1 MASKLRRW
9 LRELII
15 LLLLAGALIAGMD
28 YLRRPA
34 LPPNLT
40 TTPLQTLE
48 GNVVDLHAMSQQR
61 PLLIYVWATWCGV
74 CRYTTPS
81 VAALASNGGNVMT
94 VALRSGDD
102 ATLSNWLAHKK
113 MALPTVNDP
122 DGGLSRQWGVQ
133 VTPTLIVISRGEV
146 KSVTTGWTSGWGMRL
161 RLWLAS

>member
-1 MASKLRRW
+1 MVSKLRRW
-9 LRELII
+9 LRELMI
-15 LLLLAGALIAGMD
+15 LLLLAGALIVGMD

-81 VAALASNGGNVMT
+81 VAALASNGGNV
-94 VALRSGDD
+94 
-102 ATLSNWLAHKK
+102 
-113 MALPTVNDP
+113 
-122 DGGLSRQWGVQ
+122 
-133 VTPTLIVISRGEV
+133 
-146 KSVTTGWTSGWGMRL
+146 
-161 RLWLAS
+161 